1 MVKALD
7 SVYGFAET
15 FDVETGWVIVW
26 HPARASTDVTK
37 PMMVVI
43 FILLTFFFSIFI
55 SNDTKHIYFSLSI
68 ILDLLVT
75 YGLSSDGFSL

>member
-43 FILLTFFFSIFI
+43 FILLTFFFSIPN

-68 ILDLLVT
+68 ILGLLIK
-75 YGLSSDGFSL
+75 